1 MLSYMAIELDSN
13 IVLHL
18 KFIFVWI
25 LVMPQLTDGGSVTWY
40 EPTPVKTTTRPY
52 EVLSPGIVQVLEGS
66 SVALNWNYSLPLGF
80 FMAMIKFNGDGIAM
94 ISAGGLVG
102 ALNAHF
108 QERFNVSSTLGR
120 ASLFIYNVTV
130 ADDKTNGEFTCEL
143 LDSNDIWKRA
153 IQLEVIVP
161 AKVTN
166 ITGLKTVQEGSNL
179 LLTCK
184 TSGKPAPNITWTKEK
199 LVLQGNT
206 ESLQQG
212 ARLNI
217 RNIGR
222 NESGTF
228 YCKAYNGFGNPDSQA
243 VDVDVTY
250 AVKIVKF
257 QPEYIVVVQQSVTLT
272 CEAEGNPPP
281 TYTWTPC
288 DPEQVCNKNTLH
300 ITQVLNDANYTCRVA
315 NEFSSDVKDA
325 SVYIGGNVINITI
338 VITSESCTDGKYNQS
353 SLLMKLKEL
362 MKVVF
367 VSRPGYRSV
376 ELKSGIRCGSI
387 TVDLAL
393 IFNSTTREQ
402 DVIRFLWN
410 AAKDGKLGQFD
421 VSAIHGTRSSVDFE
435 IGTTAAAGT
444 VISPGSA
451 TGIIVGAV
459 VGSVATV
466 AVAVGIFVFFVWK
479 SRRRRSKK
487 SNRTAKRER
496 RYGKSTEERGICDTE
511 REKPQGQQYMA
522 LDERARRAEP
532 VSEYASLNPSTRYWE
547 IPTEH
552 VTIEKIVGKG
562 AFGQVAKATVIGL
575 HGRLKKTLV
584 AVKMLK
590 ADASALERKDLL
602 SELDLMKQLAPHP
615 HVIKLLGC
623 VTKSGPLMVLIE
635 YVPYGDLLGYLR
647 KSRGLNDTYYKDPD
661 VKPQTNLTSQQ
672 LMKFAW
678 QVADGMSYLSS
689 ISGRLPVKWTAIEAL
704 LYGKYST
711 KSDVWS
717 YGVLLYEIFTI
728 GGSPYPRMDGRKIAK
743 LLEEGYRMPKPQHV
757 DEKLYKIMANCWKD
771 EPHLRPSFEKLRNE
785 LKEMENQHKGLINLN
800 NYDDRLYVNVDD
812 LAV

>member
-1 MLSYMAIELDSN
+1 
-13 IVLHL
+13 
-18 KFIFVWI
+18 
-25 LVMPQLTDGGSVTWY
+25 
-40 EPTPVKTTTRPY
+40 
-52 EVLSPGIVQVLEGS
+52 
-66 SVALNWNYSLPLGF
+66 
-80 FMAMIKFNGDGIAM
+80 MIKFNGDGIAM

-130 ADDKTNGEFTCEL
+130 ADDKTNGEFSCEL
-143 LDSNDIWKRA
+143 LDSNADIWKRA
-153 IQLEVIVP
+153 IQVEVIVP

-250 AVKIVKF
+250 AVKIVTF

-353 SLLMKLKEL
+353 SSLMKLKEL

-376 ELKSGIRCGSI
+376 ELKSGIRCGSL

-393 IFNSTTREQ
+393 VFNSTTREQ

-421 VSAIHGTRSSVDFE
+421 VSAIHRTRSSVDFE

-487 SNRTAKRER
+487 SNSKNCVSDNIGSHTVTCHVHEIR
-496 RYGKSTEERGICDTE
+496 KSNETSTSPMYNQPSHEIKCESMLIIFYIPSSIFDLIPLTLHTTPYRCEKTCYADIMFCIYRKTEL
-511 REKPQGQQYMA
+511 EKPQGQQYMA

-552 VTIEKIVGKG
+552 VTIE
-562 AFGQVAKATVIGL
+562 
-575 HGRLKKTLV
+575 RSLV
-584 AVKMLK
+584 KV
-590 ADASALERKDLL
+590 LL
-602 SELDLMKQLAPHP
+602 
-615 HVIKLLGC
+615 V
-623 VTKSGPLMVLIE
+623 
-635 YVPYGDLLGYLR
+635 
-647 KSRGLNDTYYKDPD
+647 
-661 VKPQTNLTSQQ
+661 
-672 LMKFAW
+672 
-678 QVADGMSYLSS
+678 
-689 ISGRLPVKWTAIEAL
+689 RLPKQQ
-704 LYGKYST
+704 S
-711 KSDVWS
+711 
-717 YGVLLYEIFTI
+717 
-728 GGSPYPRMDGRKIAK
+728 
-743 LLEEGYRMPKPQHV
+743 
-757 DEKLYKIMANCWKD
+757 
-771 EPHLRPSFEKLRNE
+771 
-785 LKEMENQHKGLINLN
+785 
-800 NYDDRLYVNVDD
+800 
-812 LAV
+812 